1 MLSDSDMIG
10 HKTLGSSES
19 HRVANLKSRLTH
31 ALDRMISEMDNVS
44 VQKLQAASDV
54 DAIAFLVLKG
64 LDKSSLPSDRRFRMA
79 IKGAQRFQEMVT
91 KTGGT
96 MDTAGV
102 ALLMKTTVDVI
113 RKMVSRNKLL
123 AFKQNGVW
131 ALPVAQ
137 FDSSLNKPIAHLGDL
152 LNAFAPEVSH
162 DSRVIFCLMDYE
174 STGKNPLAL
183 LIDAFPVDILKNSAK
198 TLHEHGVR

>member
-19 HRVANLKSRLTH
+19 YRVANLKSRLTH
-31 ALDRMISEMDNVS
+31 ALDRMISEMDKVA

-54 DAIAFLVLKG
+54 DAIALLVLKS
-64 LDKSSLPSDRRFRMA
+64 LDKSPLPSDRRFRMA

-91 KTGGT
+91 KAGGT
-96 MDTAGV
+96 MDTTGA

-123 AFKQNGVW
+123 AFKQNGIW

-137 FDSSLNKPIAHLGDL
+137 FDSSMNKPVAHLGDL
-152 LNAFAPEVSH
+152 LDAFAPEASH
-162 DSRVIFCLMDYE
+162 DSRVIFCLTDYE
-174 STGKNPLAL
+174 GTGKNPLAL
-183 LIDAFPVDILKNSAK
+183 LLDAFPVDILMNSAK
-198 TLHEHGVR
+198 TLYEHGAR